1 MRTALKALPQVV
13 ILDVGDCV
21 GVAKGFVRLNSM
33 GENVPRGLTPP

>member
-1 MRTALKALPQVV
+1 MMTALKALPHVV

-21 GVAKGFVRLNSM
+21 GVANGLVILISM